1 METPDPT
8 QSFYTLY
15 QRFLY
20 QSQFHGGRASPHKC
34 HQKYFKCSIDWEG
47 QNYLGLTLDWN
58 YTKIY
63 AGISMHGYIPTT
75 LQKLHHKPPA
85 RPQDAPHPWNKPA
98 YGKRVQLAIQKFSAP
113 KINSEDTKRVQSI
126 NRTFLYYTRALDPT
140 MLPSLNELSICQS
153 APTQD
158 TMDK

>member
-1 METPDPT
+1 
-8 QSFYTLY
+8 
-15 QRFLY
+15 
-20 QSQFHGGRASPHKC
+20 
-34 HQKYFKCSIDWEG
+34 
-47 QNYLGLTLDWN
+47 
-58 YTKIY
+58 
-63 AGISMHGYIPTT
+63 MHGYIPTT

-85 RPQDAPHPWNKPA
+85 RPQDSPHPWNKPA

-113 KINSEDTKRVQSI
+113 KINSEDTNRVQSI

-140 MLPSLNELSICQS
+140 MLPSLNEISICQS